1 MSMAKKV
8 KVIALDTDE
17 VLFETTLEEMEK
29 AYEYAAQMEE
39 MGISVK
45 LDAPTIADS
54 LSDTLG
60 LSVDDRYRLERSM
73 EEELHDHEGSCCA
86 KPYTEGSDKLQ

>member
-1 MSMAKKV
+1 MTKKV
-8 KVIALDTDE
+8 KVIATETEE
-17 VLFETTLEEMEK
+17 VLLEVAIEDIAR

-39 MGISVK
+39 MGIEVK
-45 LDAPTIADS
+45 LDAPTVADT

-60 LSVDDRYRLERSM
+60 LSIDDRHRLETSM

-86 KPYTEGSDKLQ
+86 KPYEFKDDKIQ